1 MKTVESRIDDFLSD
15 TEGQPLRVAVG
26 YTSVWGIAW
35 LARRTQGRRVDLLI
49 GNCSPLYFKNA
60 TAEDRQMASKFL
72 DRSDVEVKNW
82 YKRRGGAKDM
92 NAKVWISRDSHDR
105 RRLLSGSANLTR
117 RGLRE
122 NIEAIGEYRGEDL
135 QRTRQNINEI
145 CDDKAWDAKDRLREY
160 INR

>member
-15 TEGQPLRVAVG
+15 TEGRPLRVAVG

-49 GNCSPLYFKNA
+49 GNCSPLY
-60 TAEDRQMASKFL
+60 L
-72 DRSDVEVKNW
+72 
-82 YKRRGGAKDM
+82 
-92 NAKVWISRDSHDR
+92 
-105 RRLLSGSANLTR
+105 
-117 RGLRE
+117 
-122 NIEAIGEYRGEDL
+122 GEYRGEDL